1 MGVGM
6 GKARDNQ
13 AKLTIALFAI
23 YSVVLVWV
31 VIFKTQ
37 FSFSDLPQYREINLI
52 PFAGSAIKNNQ
63 LNFKEIL
70 WNVLVFIPFGLYWS
84 LIKQNWPFWKKI
96 LLIAGV
102 SLLFELVQFVFA
114 IGGSDITDLISNTL
128 GGAIGIGLYAALL
141 RLLKEKTHKVVNIV
155 GLIGTICVVLLVLFV
170 AFFFTY

>member
-1 MGVGM
+1 M
-6 GKARDNQ
+6 GKTKDNQ
-13 AKLTIALFAI
+13 AKLTIALFAA

-52 PFAGSAIKNNQ
+52 PFAGSAITNNQ
-63 LNFKEIL
+63 LNFKEVL
-70 WNVLVFIPFGLYWS
+70 WNMLVFVPFGLYWS

-102 SLLFELVQFVFA
+102 SLLFEIIQYVFS

-128 GGAIGIGLYAALL
+128 GGAAGIGLYAVLL
-141 RLLKEKTHKVVNIV
+141 RLIKEKTHKVLNIV
-155 GLIGTICVVLLVLFV
+155 GLIGTICVVLFVLFV